1 MEVKVN
7 AQKKPGKI
15 ADDVVVQMHYTLTV
29 DEDVVDTSEDGEPI
43 VFIQGHDNIIS
54 GLEREI
60 YDMEVGDVKLVN
72 VPFQDAY
79 GEVDE
84 EAIVDV
90 PFDEFPPEIPVETG
104 IGLQVT
110 DDEGNMMDGVILSVG
125 TKSAKVDFNHP
136 LASKDLLF
144 EVTVVDLRS
153 ATEEEIEQ
161 GHVHIGDFPESQME

>member
-110 DDEGNMMDGVILSVG
+110 D
-125 TKSAKVDFNHP
+125 VDFNHP